1 MKWAIFFLVALYIV
15 FNSRIV
21 SSGKMN
27 FNVGQIVTD
36 TIENVGGGIVENVSE
51 NLKGRK

>member
-21 SSGKMN
+21 SSGRMN
-27 FNVGQIVTD
+27 INVGRIVTD
-36 TIENVGGGIVENVSE
+36 TMESVGSGIVDGVAK
-51 NLKGRK
+51 NLKERN